1 MTLRPFRQVDVF
13 TSTPNLGN
21 ALAVVLDADGLDEA
35 EMLRFAN
42 WTNLAETTFV
52 LPPTDP
58 AADYRVRI
66 FTTTTELPFAGHPTL
81 GTAHA
86 WLEAGGRPRRPGVI
100 VQECGAGLVEV
111 RTEGQDQAGAN
122 RLAFRSPPLQRT
134 GPLEDDVLAWA
145 LSGLGLAADDVLDH
159 QWVAN
164 GPQWAVL
171 VLRDAEAVLALEPDF
186 PALEGLEIGVIGPHL
201 VPGVDAGSYARRNE
215 NRPKGTR
222 AELEPLRPAGDAAAF
237 ETAVSG
243 VPADFE
249 VRAFCPGEGLPEDP
263 VTGSL
268 NAGIAQ
274 WMIPAG
280 LAPSSYTVR
289 QGTRLGR
296 DGQVGLSEHD
306 GGIWV
311 SGQVITCIEGTVRTG

>member
-13 TSTPNLGN
+13 TATPYLGN
-21 ALAVVLDADGLDEA
+21 ALAVVLEADGLDEA

-86 WLEAGGRPRRPGVI
+86 WLEAGGRPSRPGVI
-100 VQECGAGLVEV
+100 VQECGAGLIEV
-111 RTEGQDQAGAN
+111 RTGPREDGGR
-122 RLAFRSPPLQRT
+122 RLGFRAPPLQRT
-134 GPLEDDVLAWA
+134 GPLEEDVLGWA
-145 LSGLGLAADDVLDH
+145 LAGLGLGRDDVVDH

-171 VLRDAEAVLALEPDF
+171 VLRDADAVLALEPDF
-186 PALEGLEIGVIGPHL
+186 AALEGLEIGVVGPHL
-201 VPGVDAGSYARRNE
+201 APGVAAGSYARRNE
-215 NRPKGTR
+215 HRPKGTR
-222 AELEPLRPAGDAAAF
+222 AELEPLRPADDAAVF
-237 ETAVSG
+237 ETAVAG

-296 DGQVGLSEHD
+296 AGHVGLSGHD

-311 SGQVITCIEGTVRTG
+311 SGQVTTCIEGTVRVG

>member
-13 TSTPNLGN
+13 TATPYLGN
-21 ALAVVLDADGLDEA
+21 ALAVVLEADGLDEA

-58 AADYRVRI
+58 EADYRVRI

-86 WLEAGGRPRRPGVI
+86 WLEAGGRPRRPGVV

-111 RTEGQDQAGAN
+111 RTEDRDGDGAN
-122 RLAFRSPPLQRT
+122 RWGFRAPTLQRT
-134 GPLEDDVLAWA
+134 GPLEDDVLEWA
-145 LSGLGLAADDVLDH
+145 LAGLRLDAADVLDH

-171 VLRDAEAVLALEPDF
+171 VLRDADAVLALEPDF
-186 PALEGLEIGVIGPHL
+186 GVLEGLEVGVIGPHL
-201 VPGVDAGSYARRNE
+201 AAGVDAGPSARGAGP
-215 NRPKGTR
+215 RPKGTR
-222 AELEPLRPAGDAAAF
+222 AELEPLRPAGTGPAF
-237 ETAVSG
+237 ETAVAG

-296 DGQVGLSEHD
+296 AGHVGLSGHD

-311 SGQVITCIEGTVRTG
+311 SGQVTTCIEGTVRIG

>member
-13 TSTPNLGN
+13 TSTPHLGN
-21 ALAVVLDADGLDEA
+21 ALAVVLEAGGLDEA
-35 EMLRFAN
+35 AMLRFAN

-52 LPPTDP
+52 LPATDP

-86 WLEAGGRPRRPGVI
+86 WLEAGGRPRRPGVV

-111 RTEGQDQAGAN
+111 RIGGGDEGGR
-122 RLAFRSPPLQRT
+122 RLAFRAPPLQRT
-134 GPLEDDVLAWA
+134 GPLEEDVLAWA
-145 LSGLGLAADDVLDH
+145 LAGLGLGREDVVDH

-164 GPQWAVL
+164 GPQWAAL
-171 VLRDAEAVLALEPDF
+171 VLHDAEAVLALEPDF
-186 PALEGLEIGVIGPHL
+186 TALEGLEIGVIGPHR
-201 VPGVDAGSYARRNE
+201 VPGIASGPYARRNE
-215 NRPKGTR
+215 HRPKGAR
-222 AELEPLRPAGDAAAF
+222 AELEPLRPAEDTAVF
-237 ETAVSG
+237 ETAVAG

-289 QGTRLGR
+289 QGTRLDRAGEVFLTQ
-296 DGQVGLSEHD
+296 DD

-311 SGQVITCIEGTVRTG
+311 GGDVVTCIEGTLRH